1 MMKRHNYSLGVA
13 EQLIVSG
20 GNFTLAILLSKL
32 LAPND
37 FGMYSII
44 WMAVIS
50 VASFVNAWFSSPML
64 SISPSLSRSDSDYF
78 ISSLT
83 KKMLLFQIVVLFAWV
98 LVFNFRGQS
107 LRSEALFLGLSCIP
121 FFLYDFL
128 RRVAVVRKEMKHLVV
143 IDVLLYSFLILGC
156 LYLSNGEFLSISI
169 IICLSYFLAS
179 VALLIVFKPTWRASS
194 GSVDLIK
201 HESSAVW
208 PRHISFAKWASYTSV
223 LQFTSGNAVV
233 LFSSTLL
240 SLADVGLLRLAQTF
254 VSVFNPALVFLD
266 NHGRVYFAN
275 ILKVLGAP
283 ALNKSF
289 KAFVFKAML
298 SCFGVCVIMAIF
310 GQYLI
315 AYFYPEYFGTQLQ
328 YYYLLYTALTFFT
341 VNTYILRLRLLVLE
355 HGKLIFRAYVM
366 SSIFS
371 VAAFYPATLI
381 FGAQG
386 VILVLIIT
394 QIVMSIFIIYP
405 CRLTRYTDD
414 LGDLR

>member
-1 MMKRHNYSLGVA
+1 
-13 EQLIVSG
+13 
-20 GNFTLAILLSKL
+20 
-32 LAPND
+32 
-37 FGMYSII
+37 
-44 WMAVIS
+44 
-50 VASFVNAWFSSPML
+50 
-64 SISPSLSRSDSDYF
+64 
-78 ISSLT
+78 
-83 KKMLLFQIVVLFAWV
+83 
-98 LVFNFRGQS
+98 
-107 LRSEALFLGLSCIP
+107 
-121 FFLYDFL
+121 
-128 RRVAVVRKEMKHLVV
+128 VAVVRKEMKHLVV

-179 VALLIVFKPTWRASS
+179 LALLIVFKPTWRASS
-194 GSVDLIK
+194 DSVDLIK
-201 HESSAVW
+201 HDYSAVW
-208 PRHISFAKWASYTSV
+208 PRHIRFAKWASFTSL

-254 VSVFNPALVFLD
+254 VSIFNPALVFLD

-275 ILKVLGAP
+275 ILKVKGAP
-283 ALNKSF
+283 ALNTRF
-289 KAFVFKAML
+289 KAFMFKAML
-298 SCFGVCVIMAIF
+298 ICFGVCSIMAIF

-315 AYFYPEYFGTQLQ
+315 AYFYPEYLKTQLQ

-355 HGKLIFRAYVM
+355 QGRLIFQAYVM

-371 VAAFYPATLI
+371 VAAFYPATLM

-394 QIVMSIFIIYP
+394 QIVMSIFIICP
-405 CRLTRYTDD
+405 CRLTSYTED
-414 LGDLR
+414 LGDIR